1 MTDDALPPI
10 NTSLAEGAKSIVRRA
25 LERAERGDASALR
38 DLLRMAA
45 ADKLETTL
53 TRVAHYAD
61 KCAPSLDEIK
71 LTKGQFSADACQLR
85 FEVELVANVLNQAA
99 GRAVVVELSE
109 ARAAAP
115 GEIIER
121 EGGDA
126 SHDSGEFPRAPVGG
140 AA

>member
-1 MTDDALPPI
+1 MADDALPSI
-10 NTSLAEGAKSIVRRA
+10 NRSMLAGALTSVRRM

-71 LTKGQFSADACQLR
+71 FTKGQFSADACQLR

-99 GRAVVVELSE
+99 GRAVVVELAG
-109 ARAAAP
+109 ARAATP

-121 EGGDA
+121 EGADE